1 MTVMA
6 STSYADL
13 HIHTC
18 HSDGWPTPVAV
29 VDHVRWAGR
38 LHAIAITDHD
48 TIEGALLARD
58 YAAELENAP
67 LVIVGE
73 EVSTLD
79 GHVLGLFLTEHVSP
93 GLPAAA
99 TVEAIHAQGGV
110 AVAAHPFWRPER
122 PDRNGHRIHGVGW
135 KATDT
140 PFDAIEVEN
149 ATPGFYLFNQMAHRM
164 QEECGLA
171 GVGSSDAHIL
181 EAIGRAQTGFPG
193 SGEAALRRALAR
205 GTTTAHRVRYQ
216 PRGLAMYMAWGLH
229 HHAMKRASRLSR

>member
-1 MTVMA
+1 M
-6 STSYADL
+6 
-13 HIHTC
+13 
-18 HSDGWPTPVAV
+18 
-29 VDHVRWAGR
+29 
-38 LHAIAITDHD
+38 
-48 TIEGALLARD
+48 
-58 YAAELENAP
+58 
-67 LVIVGE
+67 
-73 EVSTLD
+73 D
-79 GHVLGLFLTEHVSP
+79 GHVLGLFLTDEVRP
-93 GLPAAA
+93 GMPAAA

-110 AVAAHPFWRPER
+110 AIAAHPFWRPER

-164 QEECGLA
+164 QEGCGLA

-229 HHAMKRASRLSR
+229 HQAMKRASKQSR